1 MSEKSIINMPLRK
14 VHALEILRGKKKREF
29 RAFTD
34 YWVKRLAVCDD
45 TNDKNLVTSTK
56 EIDSIHFYPYNN
68 KWFLN
73 CKVEAIDICK
83 VDDDFIKYF
92 GEEVEAEK
100 DSDIF
105 VITLGDVIDTNLDY

>member
-1 MSEKSIINMPLRK
+1 MAEKSIINMPLRK
-14 VHALEILRGKKKREF
+14 VHALEILQGKKKREY

-34 YWVKRLAVCDD
+34 FWVKRLAVCGDAD
-45 TNDKNLVTSTK
+45 NKNLVTGTK
-56 EIDSIHFYPYNN
+56 QIDSVHFYPYNN

-73 CKVEAIDICK
+73 CKVKAVDLCK
-83 VDDDFIKYF
+83 VDDDFIKHF

-100 DSDIF
+100 GSDIF